1 MSKDNGNYNWND
13 NYIWYVQES
22 GLAPVTVRITITKLE
37 LNLKCNY
44 NCTCDLP
51 QICTK
56 LEIETY

>member
-13 NYIWYVQES
+13 NYNWYDQES
-22 GLAPVTVRITITKLE
+22 GLAPITLMITIINLK